1 MVNNTRESVQEKI
14 ESKKDSKKEDRQ
26 FFGIPYPS
34 IYLHTIRLSCPFCNK
49 RGRAKVHKNL
59 WQLRMHFTSNHWA
72 SSSETQSCK
81 NALGE
86 LVDYIK
92 ADQSLTERGV
102 LR

>member
-1 MVNNTRESVQEKI
+1 MVNNKIESVQEKI
-14 ESKKDSKKEDRQ
+14 ESKKDSKEDRKY
-26 FFGIPYPS
+26 FGIPYPS

-59 WQLRMHFTSNHWA
+59 WRLRMHFVSQHWTSTN
-72 SSSETQSCK
+72 EMKICK
-81 NALGE
+81 NTLGE

-92 ADQSLTERGV
+92 ADQDLTERGV